1 MNYIYF
7 VTKDFQIFLI
17 VLNQMK
23 LNVILFFLLINN
35 ISYLFFINMI
45 IIYFQ
50 LIIKHKFINLRELFF
65 FKDLKINKIPF

>member
-1 MNYIYF
+1 MFSMFINYIF
-7 VTKDFQIFLI
+7 FFFPKDFQIFLI

-45 IIYFQ
+45 IIYF
-50 LIIKHKFINLRELFF
+50 
-65 FKDLKINKIPF
+65 